1 MKRKQIVELLLMFI
15 FLTTQVVIAQKDEK
29 QENKKEG
36 YIFTDEIRLECSPVK
51 NQFRSGTCWSFSGLS
66 FLESELIKNGKG
78 VYDLSEAFIIRKAYS
93 EKATNYVRWQGKINF
108 GGGGAFHDVTTM
120 IKKYGII
127 PEEAYSGLVV
137 GEEYF
142 VHGEMD
148 EVFQKYV
155 EGVVE
160 NKNKKLTPVWHIGFE
175 GLLEAYVGEEPKNFT
190 FKGKEYTPESFAAD
204 LELNPDDYVEF
215 GSYTHHPF
223 YEKFILEVPDNWMLH
238 EINNV
243 PLDEMMVIID
253 NSLKEGHT
261 IAWGADVSEKGF
273 SWTNGVAIVPDEEKP
288 DISGTEKEKW
298 EKLTKKERTD
308 MIYSFEEPVA
318 EKLIT
323 QELRQT
329 AFDNYS
335 TTDDHGM
342 EIVGMAKDQDG
353 TKFYIVKNSWGT
365 DQKFKGFFYA
375 SEAFVRYKTIDIMVN
390 KNTLPKD
397 IKKKF
402 GL

>member
-261 IAWGADVSEKGF
+261 IAWGADVSENGF

>member
-93 EKATNYVRWQGKINF
+93 EKAMNYVRWQGKINF